1 MGKYLL
7 GKLGRAVLTIIAVVT
22 FAFLTL
28 HAAGDP
34 AVVML
39 SPDTPPEVLDAF
51 RREWGLDQPLWQ
63 QYLTYW
69 GNILH
74 GNFGESMRSD
84 RPALE
89 LIMDRLPATLTL
101 MLPALVFK
109 IGLGIPLGIL
119 AALNRNTWID
129 RVTIAGAVFSHA
141 VPNFVM
147 GFLLVILFS
156 VTLHWLSSGG
166 FEKPTDLILPI
177 VTLGTSGAAI
187 IARFTRSAMVDV
199 LGQPYVRAA
208 QAKGL
213 PWSQV
218 ILTHVLPN
226 AAIPTL
232 TIVGLMVGS
241 LVAGSVIVETIFSWP
256 GVGRLL
262 ILSVSTRDLPVVQ
275 TLLILIAGAMV
286 AANLTVDFLYG
297 VIDPRVRLATAT
309 RTK

>member
-147 GFLLVILFS
+147 GFLLVILELVYSATDPPIKALRKVIPPLRIGS
-156 VTLHWLSSGG
+156 VSLDLS
-166 FEKPTDLILPI
+166 FVI
-177 VTLGTSGAAI
+177 VLI
-187 IARFTRSAMVDV
+187 IAYMLLFVVD
-199 LGQPYVRAA
+199 GFR
-208 QAKGL
+208 
-213 PWSQV
+213 
-218 ILTHVLPN
+218 
-226 AAIPTL
+226 
-232 TIVGLMVGS
+232 
-241 LVAGSVIVETIFSWP
+241 
-256 GVGRLL
+256 
-262 ILSVSTRDLPVVQ
+262 
-275 TLLILIAGAMV
+275 
-286 AANLTVDFLYG
+286 
-297 VIDPRVRLATAT
+297 
-309 RTK
+309 